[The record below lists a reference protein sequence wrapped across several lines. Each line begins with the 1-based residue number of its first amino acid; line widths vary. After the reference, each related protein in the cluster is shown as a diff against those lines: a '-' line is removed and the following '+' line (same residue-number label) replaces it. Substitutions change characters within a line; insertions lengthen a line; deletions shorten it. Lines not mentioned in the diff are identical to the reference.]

1 MKIMIFDQGH
11 TVAEQMLAKALAVF
25 GQTGGS
31 DTEIVIA
38 KASPDDYDDALDM
51 LEKTVGEER
60 PQILLIG
67 ATALGEEL
75 APALGIRLRTGVAAH
90 CIDMFIDDDGQP
102 VFMIPAFGGR
112 VVGEIMVPGAEPGR
126 PAVASVK
133 PDAFASE
140 REVCGE
146 GFGADMAVRTID
158 LVPSGN
164 GRGFRTTGKRPL
176 ETTAA
181 DIGTADLVLCG
192 GYGLG
197 SEENWKRLETIASA
211 LGGAAGC
218 TRPVADAGWGADENS
233 MIGTSGRSVKP
244 KMYVGFGISGAAH
257 HLCGIR
263 DAETIININRDRN
276 TDAFGAS
283 DYKGVFDA
291 GEVLKALEKEIGL

>member
-11 TVAEQMLAKALAVF
+11 TVTEQMRSKALAVF
-25 GQTGGS
+25 GQMGES
-31 DTEIVIA
+31 DTEMVIA
-38 KASPDDYDDALDM
+38 KASPDDCDNALDM
-51 LEKTVGEER
+51 LEKAVREER
-60 PQILLIG
+60 PQVLLIG
-67 ATALGEEL
+67 ATSLGEEL

-90 CIDMFIDDDGQP
+90 CIDMFLSDDGQL
-102 VFMIPAFGGR
+102 VFIIPAFGGK
-112 VVGEIMVPGAEPGR
+112 VVGEIMIPGAGPGR

-133 PDAFASE
+133 PDAFANE
-140 REVCGE
+140 GEVCGE
-146 GFGADMAVRTID
+146 GFGADIAVRTID

-164 GRGFRTTGKRPL
+164 GRGFRTTGKRPV

-197 SEENWKRLETIASA
+197 SEENWKRLENIANA

-218 TRPVADAGWGADENS
+218 TRPVADAGWGADENA

-244 KMYVGFGISGAAH
+244 KIYVGFGISGAAH

-263 DAETIININRDRN
+263 DSETIININRDKN

-283 DYKGVFDA
+283 DHKGVFDA